1 MELQANNNQLS
12 LIEGNTSLFKTVFN
26 GANTILGNGVLLVPY
41 ALASGGWLSLALL
54 FTISILVTYT
64 GLLIKRC
71 MEVDPR
77 IKSYPDIGEHAFGK
91 TGKTIASIILY
102 VELYMGTTGFLILEG
117 DNLHKLFP
125 KVAINILGISL
136 NGKSSFIII
145 IALILLPTVLLDNLS
160 IFAYIS
166 ATGCLA
172 ALLVLGSILWV
183 AAFNG
188 VGFHQAQNA
197 SFLINWKGLPTAI
210 SLYMLCYTSHPV
222 FPTLYTSM
230 QKKHHFFKAMLFSFV
245 FATFVYASM
254 AILGYLMFGSQ
265 VESQITLNLT
275 TERVASKI
283 AIYTTVI
290 TPLVK
295 YALLLK
301 PVVITTESWLSSK
314 YMENMFIKVV
324 IKLFLVVTQVFV
336 ALAFP
341 FFGYLMALVGALL
354 GAPSSLTI
362 PCLCYLKT
370 SNNQPNQ
377 GVLERVFIWGIV
389 CSSILILVSG
399 TYTSVV
405 NIVEEFTD
413 K

>member
-125 KVAINILGISL
+125 
-136 NGKSSFIII
+136 
-145 IALILLPTVLLDNLS
+145 
-160 IFAYIS
+160 
-166 ATGCLA
+166 
-172 ALLVLGSILWV
+172 
-183 AAFNG
+183 
-188 VGFHQAQNA
+188 
-197 SFLINWKGLPTAI
+197 
-210 SLYMLCYTSHPV
+210 
-222 FPTLYTSM
+222 
-230 QKKHHFFKAMLFSFV
+230 KAMLFSFV

-399 TYTSVV
+399 TYTSVEAFKEAV
-405 NIVEEFTD
+405 WIKKFLIELDIVPSDALEGIELFSDNNGAIAQAKEPRSHNKYKHVMRKFHLIREIVDTKDVSICKVHTD
-413 K
+413 ENVADPLTN